1 MGRALSDS
9 PRQTD
14 TLPRMVACMMNRRQS
29 LLVFLVAVVGVGWL
43 IGATNLPGAW
53 YADLSKPAFNP
64 PNWIFAPAWTVL
76 YVMIAIAG
84 WRTWLQE
91 NNSVALQLWF
101 AQMLLNFSWSPTFF
115 RLHKMGLGLA
125 IILTLLATIVGF
137 IAVQIRE
144 NRLAAG
150 LFVPYAAW
158 VAFASALNY
167 SLLKLN

>member
-91 NNSVALQLWF
+91 NNLALQLWF
-101 AQMLLNFSWSPTFF
+101 AQMLLNFSWSPVFF

>member
-1 MGRALSDS
+1 
-9 PRQTD
+9 
-14 TLPRMVACMMNRRQS
+14 MMKRRQS

-64 PNWIFAPAWTVL
+64 PNWIFAPVWTVL

-91 NNSVALQLWF
+91 NNSLALQLWF
-101 AQMLLNFSWSPTFF
+101 AQMLLNFSWSPVFF
-115 RLHKMGLGLA
+115 RLHKMGLGLV

-167 SLLKLN
+167 SLLRLN

>member
-1 MGRALSDS
+1 MHG
-9 PRQTD
+9 
-14 TLPRMVACMMNRRQS
+14 
-29 LLVFLVAVVGVGWL
+29 
-43 IGATNLPGAW
+43 
-53 YADLSKPAFNP
+53 
-64 PNWIFAPAWTVL
+64 
-76 YVMIAIAG
+76 
-84 WRTWLQE
+84 LQE
-91 NNSVALQLWF
+91 NNSLALQLWF
-101 AQMLLNFSWSPTFF
+101 AQMLLNFSWSPAFF

>member
-1 MGRALSDS
+1 M
-9 PRQTD
+9 
-14 TLPRMVACMMNRRQS
+14 
-29 LLVFLVAVVGVGWL
+29 
-43 IGATNLPGAW
+43 
-53 YADLSKPAFNP
+53 NP
-64 PNWIFAPAWTVL
+64 PNWIFAPVWTVL

-91 NNSVALQLWF
+91 NNSLALQLWF
-101 AQMLLNFSWSPTFF
+101 AQMLLNFSWSPVFF

-144 NRLAAG
+144 NRLAAS

-158 VAFASALNY
+158 VAFAPALNY
-167 SLLKLN
+167 SLLRLN